1 MAKKEVSFETAL
13 EQLEQSVQALE
24 NGELSLDETI
34 ARFEDGVRLIRI
46 CREKLGQA
54 EKKIEILL
62 AESPPVMKES
72 TVIDKLAFS
81 ESRD

>member
-24 NGELSLDETI
+24 KGELSLDETI

-62 AESPPVMKES
+62 ADSPEVIKES
-72 TVIDKLAFS
+72 THMEHS
-81 ESRD
+81 EISEIRD